1 LNESLLFIRRQ
12 ITSGLSRGFTNP
24 NRNGSCSKPSPIYFF
39 TVQPTEIIDGELPCS
54 QTLHCFFLNRRRAA
68 LSGGKVITIH
78 DDSELMRL
86 ASSRSVRLVLTLERS
101 EQMPKYLIQGSYSQQ
116 GLKGMLKEGGSKRR
130 EAAEQLIKGT
140 GGRLEAYYY
149 AFGSDDFVIIADL
162 PSNVDAAALS
172 FAVNASGAVQSRMTV
187 LITPEEADQATKKM
201 KTVKYRAPGE

>member
-1 LNESLLFIRRQ
+1 
-12 ITSGLSRGFTNP
+12 
-24 NRNGSCSKPSPIYFF
+24 
-39 TVQPTEIIDGELPCS
+39 V
-54 QTLHCFFLNRRRAA
+54 LHRERRRAEA
-68 LSGGKVITIH
+68 LRKNVHTHYEVHPRKDHLDVDLISDALPFGRLWYGERRGKVAIIH
-78 DDSELMRL
+78 DDSGLMRL
-86 ASSRSVRLVLTLERS
+86 ASSCSVRLVLRLKRS

-130 EAAEQLIKGT
+130 EAAEQIIKGT

-187 LITPEEADQATKKM
+187 LITPEEADEATKKM